1 MVFNVRFWERF
12 IRNQFIRQATMFV
25 ENVETRILPTFN
37 DIENEAKKV
46 EEQEWDKL
54 CSSCV
59 SPDTDPAD
67 LAEKARDAGIEYYL
81 MVSGVRQALLNVSAG
96 TLYHLFEQQL
106 LFFLRREILHP
117 SEENNSNLIKI
128 PVFKKRVLQHNIDI
142 EKFSS
147 WRTINEMRLVANTVK
162 HAEGKSAVELRKI
175 RPDLFK
181 NPILKKF
188 EFFKLPVNSR
198 TLFMPL
204 AGEDIYL
211 SIEDLKNYG
220 ETIVKFWDELISAMY
235 EQN

>member
-117 SEENNSNLIKI
+117 SEENNIDLIKI
-128 PVFKKRVLQHNIDI
+128 PVFKERILQHNIDI

-147 WRTINEMRLVANTVK
+147 WRTINEMRLGANTVK
-162 HAEGKSAVELRKI
+162 HAKGKSAVELRKI

-198 TLFMPL
+198 PLFMPL